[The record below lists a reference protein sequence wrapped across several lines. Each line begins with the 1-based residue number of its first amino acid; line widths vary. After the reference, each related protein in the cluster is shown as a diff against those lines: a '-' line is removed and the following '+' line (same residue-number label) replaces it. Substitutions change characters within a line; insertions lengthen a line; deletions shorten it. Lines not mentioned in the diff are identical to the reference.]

1 MIRPVHEP
9 ETAYLQFVDAQAGAI
24 RAGGRLSVQGAD
36 LMRGAVLVLQGRGHR
51 RVTLDLEGVQD
62 VDDDGL
68 HALRSLQDAMSA
80 TGRELV
86 LLHPPAGVG
95 AR

>member
-1 MIRPVHEP
+1 MTGSVHEP
-9 ETAYLQFVDAQAGAI
+9 GAAYLEFVDAQAGAI

-36 LMRGAVLVLQGRGHR
+36 LMHGAVLVLQGRGHR
-51 RVTLDLEGVQD
+51 RVTLDLAGVQD

>member
-1 MIRPVHEP
+1 MTRSAHQP
-9 ETAYLQFVDAQAGAI
+9 ETAYQQFVDARAGAI

-36 LMRGAVLVLQGRGHR
+36 LMRGAVLVLQGHGHR
-51 RVTLDLEGVQD
+51 RVVLDLEGVQA